1 MRYSAR
7 PREICQMKKSFK
19 FQLTLLA
26 AAVVGVGS
34 AAAIAAT
41 GDTLT
46 PSGTPLA
53 ATTTVTVP
61 QNAIGYQVL
70 DGMSTVIG
78 TFTWDSTENKWAG
91 RPTGF
96 VNAIDPG
103 TGLPIVGTLVRNPNT
118 ASQETVAFPTPPA
131 DPALVG
137 GANVPTT
144 KVGADFNG
152 TETTTSSVLGAGA
165 TISDSTVSVTVP
177 GVRNVTANPDPIT
190 YTYQNAANSAADQTA
205 GLAPYN
211 GPTTVSDTT
220 SVPRASGSVTVKSDT
235 PVYQTGSYTVNFNNT
250 SLNGTLTGGS
260 VELGGDGLSI
270 NALTG
275 TASINTTTGVIT
287 TGAITK
293 TATTKVTADGI
304 STGEVEAD
312 YVYAGYVGADDVR
325 TDSLRVYGSTYTN
338 GIDNGGERITNVAPG
353 VNGTDAVNLNQLNSV
368 QSRLQKRIDDT
379 DKNAKQGVATVA
391 AMANIPQVDE
401 SKTFSL
407 GAGVGGYDSEWG
419 FAVGG
424 SYRVAPAVVLKGS
437 IGSSGGGE
445 VAGGLGISSSW

>member
-1 MRYSAR
+1 MR
-7 PREICQMKKSFK
+7 KSFK
-19 FQLTLLA
+19 FKVSLLA
-26 AAVVGVGS
+26 AAVVGGGS
-34 AAAIAAT
+34 AAAIAST
-41 GDTLT
+41 GDTLN
-46 PSGTPLA
+46 PNATPLA
-53 ATTTVTVP
+53 STTTVTVP
-61 QNAIGYQVL
+61 QNAVGYQVL
-70 DGMSTVIG
+70 DGTSAVIG
-78 TFTWDSTENKWAG
+78 TFTWDSTVNQWTG

-118 ASQETVAFPTPPA
+118 SSQETVAFPTPPT

-144 KVGADFNG
+144 KVGADFDG

-165 TISDSTVSVTVP
+165 KISDSTISVTVP

-220 SVPRASGSVTVKSDT
+220 SVPRASGSVTVSSVT
-235 PVYQTGSYTVNFNNT
+235 PTYQTGSYTVNFNNT

-260 VELGGDGLSI
+260 VELSGNGLSI

-275 TASINTTTGVIT
+275 SASINTTTGVVT
-287 TGAITK
+287 TGTITK
-293 TATTKVTADGI
+293 TPKTAVTADGI
-304 STGEVEAD
+304 STTGTVEAQNVEAQ
-312 YVYAGYVGADDVR
+312 YVEAYDVH
-325 TDSLRVYGSTYTN
+325 TDHLRVYGSTYTN

-368 QSRLQKRIDDT
+368 ESRLRKRIDDT
-379 DKNAKQGVATVA
+379 DKDAKQGIATVA

-437 IGSSGGGE
+437 LGSSGGGE

>member
-1 MRYSAR
+1 
-7 PREICQMKKSFK
+7 MKKSFK
-19 FQLTLLA
+19 FRVRLLA

-34 AAAIAAT
+34 SAAIATT
-41 GDTLT
+41 GDTLN
-46 PSGTPLA
+46 PNGTPLA
-53 ATTTVTVP
+53 STTTVTVP
-61 QNAIGYQVL
+61 QNAVGYQVL
-70 DGMSTVIG
+70 DGTSAVIG
-78 TFTWDSTENKWAG
+78 TFTWDSTVNQWAG

-118 ASQETVAFPTPPA
+118 PSQETVAFPTPPA

-144 KVGADFNG
+144 KVGADFDG
-152 TETTTSSVLGAGA
+152 SETTTSSVLGAGA
-165 TISDSTVSVTVP
+165 KISDSTISVTVP

-205 GLAPYN
+205 GLAAYN

-220 SVPRASGSVTVKSDT
+220 SVPRASGSVIVSSVT
-235 PVYQTGSYTVNFNNT
+235 PTYQTGSYTVNFNNT

-260 VELGGDGLSI
+260 VELSGEGLSI

-275 TASINTTTGVIT
+275 TASINSTTGVVT
-287 TGAITK
+287 TGPITK
-293 TATTKVTADGI
+293 TATTKVTADSI
-304 STGEVEAD
+304 STGLVEAD
-312 YVYAGYVGADDVR
+312 DVHSYSVDAHYVD
-325 TDSLRVYGSTYTN
+325 TDQLTVYGSTYTR

-353 VNGTDAVNLNQLNSV
+353 VNGTDAVNLNQLNSAE
-368 QSRLQKRIDDT
+368 SRLRKQIDDT
-379 DKNAKQGVATVA
+379 DKDAKKGIATVA

-437 IGSSGGGE
+437 LGTSDGGE